1 MPIYD
6 KLPPAAAA
14 NTADAAAFS
23 SGNSPMA
30 SMTIELEWTEHVSPI
45 DQISDEA
52 LEAAA
57 DMTNQAAFT
66 FVACTALSLC
76 TL

>member
-1 MPIYD
+1 MID
-6 KLPPAAAA
+6 
-14 NTADAAAFS
+14 
-23 SGNSPMA
+23 
-30 SMTIELEWTEHVSPI
+30 MTIELERTEHASPV
-45 DQISDEA
+45 DQISDEM

-76 TL
+76 GL

>member
-1 MPIYD
+1 MTD
-6 KLPPAAAA
+6 
-14 NTADAAAFS
+14 
-23 SGNSPMA
+23 
-30 SMTIELEWTEHVSPI
+30 MTIELEWTEHVSLI

-57 DMTNQAAFT
+57 GVTDHAAFT
-66 FVACTALSLC
+66 FVACSALSLC

>member
-1 MPIYD
+1 MTDI
-6 KLPPAAAA
+6 
-14 NTADAAAFS
+14 
-23 SGNSPMA
+23 
-30 SMTIELEWTEHVSPI
+30 TIELEWVEDASLI
-45 DQISDEA
+45 EQISDAA

-76 TL
+76 NL

>member
-1 MPIYD
+1 
-6 KLPPAAAA
+6 
-14 NTADAAAFS
+14 
-23 SGNSPMA
+23 
-30 SMTIELEWTEHVSPI
+30 MTIELEWTEHERRI
-45 DQISDEA
+45 DRISDEA

-76 TL
+76 GL

>member
-1 MPIYD
+1 M
-6 KLPPAAAA
+6 
-14 NTADAAAFS
+14 NE
-23 SGNSPMA
+23 
-30 SMTIELEWTEHVSPI
+30 MTIELEWTEYASFI

-76 TL
+76 GL

>member
-1 MPIYD
+1 MTD
-6 KLPPAAAA
+6 
-14 NTADAAAFS
+14 
-23 SGNSPMA
+23 
-30 SMTIELEWTEHVSPI
+30 MTIELEWTENACLI

-66 FVACTALSLC
+66 IVACTALSLC
-76 TL
+76 TF